1 MHLRAASSPSTA
13 SKSTPARSESA
24 KPTSKAT
31 ASGSSGRRTSSLT
44 SSELPRPSRR
54 HSAQV
59 AASTRQA
66 DKENAPAVDRLALD
80 MNIKAGGGQEPA
92 ANVKIE
98 MSTSSNS
105 TKTKIAAAAATALKP
120 KSSNVKAFQ
129 STVSPLMH
137 FDEPAPVPTA
147 LFSGLAISAGGVSP
161 SHDSSS
167 SSTTRSFSGPAALQQ
182 QHAVSA
188 NYVAQQSGGYLSVP
202 ASPAPFYNPATGFGV
217 STAAVYNPA
226 AAAAYYYPT
235 DFSAFYHH
243 PQGYSVP
250 SPPGTPLSTSTG
262 AVPSSSVTTTT
273 GNNNTQQQQQLY
285 PPSLGLGH
293 PYWYTP
299 ATTTPSSTNTSLSL
313 SSVAASSLGLSPA
326 NSRSTSA
333 SSVASAGGIG
343 GANKLATPAAAAVVY
358 PIPYAYS
365 TPFVAAPAVPAPSA
379 CGEETTTTTIR
390 ERLEGGAVLSSR
402 GACKFFDVEKGF
414 GFIIDDHAEELGA
427 DVFIHYTGIEQ
438 TRGFRCLAQHERVE
452 YALVKHSSGRFQALK
467 LRGENGAPLKGL
479 DDPRQAAAFDRMNC
493 KAAAIWSEDEENV
506 CPPGKGRHRRGG
518 GYAPAAY
525 YKGKMRA
532 APPRIRRTPAEEE
545 EDEDEGDSC
554 VELEE

>member
-1 MHLRAASSPSTA
+1 MHSSPSTA
-13 SKSTPARSESA
+13 SKSTPARSECA
-24 KPTSKAT
+24 KPTSKAA
-31 ASGSSGRRTSSLT
+31 ASASSGRRTSSLT
-44 SSELPRPSRR
+44 SSNELSRPSRR

-66 DKENAPAVDRLALD
+66 DKENAPAVDKPALD
-80 MNIKAGGGQEPA
+80 VNTKAGGGQEPA
-92 ANVKIE
+92 ANVKVE
-98 MSTSSNS
+98 MSTSANS
-105 TKTKIAAAAATALKP
+105 TKTNLKTSATAAAATALKP

-137 FDEPAPVPTA
+137 FDEPAPLATA
-147 LFSGLAISAGGVSP
+147 LFSGLAISGGVSP

-167 SSTTRSFSGPAALQQ
+167 SSTTMRSFSGPAALQQ

-202 ASPAPFYNPATGFGV
+202 TSPAPFYNPATGFGV
-217 STAAVYNPA
+217 SSAAIYNP

-235 DFSAFYHH
+235 DFSAFFP

-273 GNNNTQQQQQLY
+273 GNNNQQQQLY

-299 ATTTPSSTNTSLSL
+299 ATTTPSSANTSLSL

-343 GANKLATPAAAAVVY
+343 GANKLATTATAAVVY

-379 CGEETTTTTIR
+379 RGEETTTTTIR

-402 GACKFFDVEKGF
+402 GACKFFDVEKVG
-414 GFIIDDHAEELGA
+414 
-427 DVFIHYTGIEQ
+427 
-438 TRGFRCLAQHERVE
+438 RCRKSL
-452 YALVKHSSGRFQALK
+452 SG
-467 LRGENGAPLKGL
+467 
-479 DDPRQAAAFDRMNC
+479 
-493 KAAAIWSEDEENV
+493 V
-506 CPPGKGRHRRGG
+506 CLSCGR
-518 GYAPAAY
+518 
-525 YKGKMRA
+525 
-532 APPRIRRTPAEEE
+532 
-545 EDEDEGDSC
+545 EG
-554 VELEE
+554 